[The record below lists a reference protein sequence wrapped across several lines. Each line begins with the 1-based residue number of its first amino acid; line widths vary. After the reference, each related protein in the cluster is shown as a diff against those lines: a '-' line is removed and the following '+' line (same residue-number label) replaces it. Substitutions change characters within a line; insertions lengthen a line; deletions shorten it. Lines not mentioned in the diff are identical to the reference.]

1 MLKKDRFSS
10 NFNLN
15 GCMLQTDV
23 EKAGVY
29 SSRDGIWYK
38 KAHSDERVGNDL
50 NIRMIGILMICV
62 VLVDMHLMMI
72 VVWARMT
79 TDRLLIR

>member
-23 EKAGVY
+23 GKAGFY
-29 SSRDGIWYK
+29 SSNERISYK
-38 KAHSDERVGNDL
+38 KSTPMNGMDNEL
-50 NIRMIGILMICV
+50 KIRMIGILMIC
-62 VLVDMHLMMI
+62 LMLIDMHLMMI